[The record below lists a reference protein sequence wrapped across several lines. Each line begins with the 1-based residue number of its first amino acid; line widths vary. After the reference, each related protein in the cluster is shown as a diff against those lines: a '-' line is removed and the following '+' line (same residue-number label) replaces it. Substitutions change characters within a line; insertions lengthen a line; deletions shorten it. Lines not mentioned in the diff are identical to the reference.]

1 MVCFNTTNI
10 ETIILL
16 SKLYHDKVLQS
27 LYEYFSSMK
36 SEYFY
41 QFDIFGSNMRS
52 FNYYEVFFGEKE

>member
-27 LYEYFSSMK
+27 FNEYFSGIK
-36 SEYFY
+36 SKYFIKLT
-41 QFDIFGSNMRS
+41 FWR
-52 FNYYEVFFGEKE
+52 